1 MYTSNMSGMTS
12 EFLIIFM
19 FVIDFTVD
27 ILYVVYKLISIMY
40 DISINEV
47 AFCIILNSAHLCVK
61 VLMLNYSDSLVI
73 ILHIISSSNHPW
85 RKCLNWEG
93 IHGLE
98 GSTAL
103 VWSKSLFQSKLD
115 FCFKVPSLV
124 TQDFVSCRPQYRVR
138 W

>member
-1 MYTSNMSGMTS
+1 MSGMTS

-73 ILHIISSSNHPW
+73 ILHIISSSNHP
-85 RKCLNWEG
+85 
-93 IHGLE
+93 
-98 GSTAL
+98 
-103 VWSKSLFQSKLD
+103 
-115 FCFKVPSLV
+115 
-124 TQDFVSCRPQYRVR
+124 
-138 W
+138 